1 VAGFLKRERR
11 VLKFEFG
18 VRVGFFEESFYH
30 RIAKKE
36 LEKA

>member
-11 VLKFEFG
+11 ILKFKFG
-18 VRVGFFEESFYH
+18 LRVSFFEEGFHY

-36 LEKA
+36 LKKA